1 MSSPG
6 CAMQAAL
13 AKWKS
18 GLAARQQ
25 SHDPCLHVGFTA
37 SATSTNSSSGSSST
51 SLRGSGNWHACKAG
65 VVSLLPKDKPCL
77 YKLCGLAGSFLPPVE
92 GGSIW
97 PVSLLAVS
105 ALHLLSVCVC
115 RAMCISCLFPPC
127 KGPRV
132 CVRVCVRVC
141 GALCVPVAPTA
152 DSCLCVSSATAQ
164 VRRLWVL
171 TTFSTPPPPWACP
184 PAGGRAWMSWT
195 RLQPPFVAPAGHT
208 SGHTTSKITRGT
220 RQIRTMQRWGFSGVW
235 RRTPLGS
242 VGLGV
247 RHQHRPDTNGT
258 LVSAICRPACLPCLP
273 TRTHRDS
280 CLPLPC
286 LRVSLVQVC
295 FSAALILGL
304 LAQGLHLPTTTPLLV
319 ASNSIT
325 TPQGEALEAKWPL
338 GALVVG
344 LLHSRGAGL
353 KGPFS
358 LNPKASGARKT
369 LTPKHHRTHDHP
381 MLGAAGGEA
390 EAGGLTPGSA
400 AVVAGL
406 FCLSC
411 LAMTLALSWI
421 GVGLPGHGRVG
432 MLWHRLHWALGR
444 PLLGPRRPTTSG
456 GAGPGVSGGSGGEGS
471 WDSVRYLRVRPQSR
485 GARSRS
491 GSPARRGED
500 SSATAGRTVAGSS
513 VMLAVLPVSTSA
525 VVNGAAPVAAAEGVS
540 SGAGQPA
547 IWPLTARQR

>member
-1 MSSPG
+1 MSP
-6 CAMQAAL
+6 
-13 AKWKS
+13 
-18 GLAARQQ
+18 
-25 SHDPCLHVGFTA
+25 
-37 SATSTNSSSGSSST
+37 
-51 SLRGSGNWHACKAG
+51 
-65 VVSLLPKDKPCL
+65 
-77 YKLCGLAGSFLPPVE
+77 
-92 GGSIW
+92 
-97 PVSLLAVS
+97 
-105 ALHLLSVCVC
+105 SVC
-115 RAMCISCLFPPC
+115 R
-127 KGPRV
+127 
-132 CVRVCVRVC
+132 
-141 GALCVPVAPTA
+141 PV
-152 DSCLCVSSATAQ
+152 L
-164 VRRLWVL
+164 
-171 TTFSTPPPPWACP
+171 
-184 PAGGRAWMSWT
+184 
-195 RLQPPFVAPAGHT
+195 
-208 SGHTTSKITRGT
+208 
-220 RQIRTMQRWGFSGVW
+220 
-235 RRTPLGS
+235 
-242 VGLGV
+242 
-247 RHQHRPDTNGT
+247 
-258 LVSAICRPACLPCLP
+258 
-273 TRTHRDS
+273 
-280 CLPLPC
+280 
-286 LRVSLVQVC
+286 QVC

-338 GALVVG
+338 AALVVG

-358 LNPKASGARKT
+358 LNPKVSGARKT

-411 LAMTLALSWI
+411 LAVTLALSWI

-456 GAGPGVSGGSGGEGS
+456 GAGPGVSGGSGGEGGS

-500 SSATAGRTVAGSS
+500 SSSTTAAGRTVAGSS

-525 VVNGAAPVAAAEGVS
+525 AAVNDAAPVAAAEGGS
-540 SGAGQPA
+540 SGASQPA
-547 IWPLTARQR
+547 IRPLTAHQR